1 MSFWKTDMGVIWHE
15 LIYALGALVV
25 AGVVILIFIEGD

>member
-25 AGVVILIFIEGD
+25 VGVLILILTEGD

>member
-1 MSFWKTDMGVIWHE
+1 MGVIWHE

-25 AGVVILIFIEGD
+25 VGVFILILTEGD